1 MFQQS
6 KCGFARPV
14 FPCMCLLFAGAL
26 AHAQEAGGDLVG
38 GAGIFRPKNP
48 EAKRSAHPTRP
59 VRPRLTP
66 AEIEEK
72 YQDAISDGND
82 ARDARKFA
90 AAESSY
96 RAAVNLKPHDARAFY
111 GLGNIYVDQHR
122 WDDAEDAYRK
132 AVEFAATNPDALM
145 ALSFVLAQPR
155 NGALNAK
162 RFTEAEYFA
171 RRATQLQA

>member
-1 MFQQS
+1 MFQPG
-6 KCGFARPV
+6 KAPFARPALL
-14 FPCMCLLFAGAL
+14 CICLLFAGTL

-48 EAKRSAHPTRP
+48 EAKRSGNPNRP

-66 AEIEEK
+66 GEIEEK

-96 RAAVNLKPHDARAFY
+96 RAAVNLKPQDARAFY

-122 WDDAEDAYRK
+122 
-132 AVEFAATNPDALM
+132 
-145 ALSFVLAQPR
+145 
-155 NGALNAK
+155 
-162 RFTEAEYFA
+162 
-171 RRATQLQA
+171 